1 MLFSASLREKEKR
14 ALNYPP
20 IFHRPRSVDLTSIW
34 LVRPARLERA
44 TSCSGGMRSI
54 QLSYGRILARRR
66 KRPALVPELLQSP
79 FPLRIRLGWP
89 TGLEPATSRSTI
101 WCSNQL
107 NYGHHHS
114 VSRRRCRPSGGSPW
128 GLRIAAGATQT
139 LLLPALGRQCNWN
152 LENHLKARLTK
163 VYDSGWRSAG
173 PLFFSGHVGWYSR

>member
-1 MLFSASLREKEKR
+1 
-14 ALNYPP
+14 
-20 IFHRPRSVDLTSIW
+20 
-34 LVRPARLERA
+34 
-44 TSCSGGMRSI
+44 
-54 QLSYGRILARRR
+54 
-66 KRPALVPELLQSP
+66 
-79 FPLRIRLGWP
+79 
-89 TGLEPATSRSTI
+89 
-101 WCSNQL
+101 
-107 NYGHHHS
+107 